1 MLTISAAAIGVL
13 IVIALF
19 LVGIAKGWRRRRHP
33 ASFELNSLGA
43 VSPRWLIE
51 HRHSS

>member
-1 MLTISAAAIGVL
+1 MLTISAAAIDL
-13 IVIALF
+13 QIVIALS
-19 LVGIAKGWRRRRHP
+19 LAGIAKGWRRRHP
-33 ASFELNSLGA
+33 ASFELKSLGA

>member
-1 MLTISAAAIGVL
+1 MLTTSAAIGVL
-13 IVIALF
+13 IVVALF
-19 LVGIAKGWRRRRHP
+19 LVGMTKGWRRRHP

-43 VSPRWLIE
+43 VSSRWLIE

>member
-1 MLTISAAAIGVL
+1 MLTTSAAIGVL
-13 IVIALF
+13 IVVALS
-19 LVGIAKGWRRRRHP
+19 LVGITKGWRRRHP
-33 ASFELNSLGA
+33 VAFELNSLGA